1 MKKRICIGVGFVV
14 LLLGLSA
21 CGNWKPEVSGT
32 RAVTGSAVAAE
43 DAVSDHAEKTEPVKE
58 PTLSEVEQAY
68 HFAIGREVYQ
78 FGGETR
84 DGFTGKKLTLYE
96 KDGKD
101 KISYFLVDCIDK
113 KEHCYDANVLIF
125 NKACEEP
132 GFESFVEEDSFD
144 SEKEKKKSLEG
155 AKKLGTVDAWDF
167 SAKQKPVYKEMTR
180 GTKQVLERLEQK
192 IEEDVKENLVRSEAV
207 NYCAYIQYFT
217 SADKW
222 ALVYLEK
229 EGENKAYTLWYELG
243 ESIQLDQGEYDSM
256 EKIWQESEKTEDEGL
271 FSRAMESAM
280 AVSKIQVPA
289 TKISDMGLSDDEMKQ
304 LETICAN
311 RKTWLTCFGPGWEEY
326 YEGSQCMISDLNQNG
341 RLEVVRILPYGSG
354 GFMETAVFEV
364 SEDGRSLVNYQNNE
378 ENPMEIGGPGVMEMD
393 CYFDKKAEIY
403 YYASENYTNA
413 NGFEFWFSPGRFYLK
428 GDAYQEDYMK
438 VYRTVRKSDE
448 KITYYT
454 GEKKISKGEYDRI
467 AKQFWQGMEKKKAV
481 FYWRIA
487 DDLPDMS
494 DADVMLLLAGS
505 WKGFSINECKK

>member
-1 MKKRICIGVGFVV
+1 MKGKLCYVVG
-14 LLLGLSA
+14 LLAVMCGLSA
-21 CGNWKPEVSGT
+21 CGNWKPDASGSVVT
-32 RAVTGSAVAAE
+32 GGAVATGSAVT
-43 DAVSDHAEKTEPVKE
+43 DHEKEAKPVKR
-58 PTLSEVEQAY
+58 PTLAEVEQAY
-68 HFAIGREVYQ
+68 HFAIGQEVYL
-78 FGGETR
+78 FGGDTR
-84 DGFTGKKLTLYE
+84 DGFTEKKLILYE

-101 KISYFLVDCIDK
+101 KITYFLVDCIDR
-113 KEHCYDANVLIF
+113 KEHLYDANVLIF

-132 GFESFVEEDSFD
+132 GFESFLEEDFFD
-144 SEKEKKKSLEG
+144 SEKEKKEGLKG

-167 SAKQKPVYKEMTR
+167 SAHQKPVYKEMTR
-180 GTKQVLERLEQK
+180 GTKQVLEQLEQK

-207 NYCAYIQYFT
+207 NYRAYIQYFT
-217 SADKW
+217 AADKS

-229 EGENKAYTLWYELG
+229 EGENKAYPLWYSLG

-256 EKIWQESEKTEDEGL
+256 EKIWQESEKTEDVGL
-271 FSRAMESAM
+271 FSRAVEGAM
-280 AVSKIQVPA
+280 AVSKIQAPA
-289 TKISDMGLSDDEMKQ
+289 TKISDMGLSGDEMKQ

-311 RKTWLTCFGPGWEEY
+311 RKTWLTCFGPEWEEY

-341 RLEVVRILPYGSG
+341 RLEVMRILPYGSG

-364 SEDGRSLVNYQNNE
+364 SEDGRSLVNYKNNE
-378 ENPMEIGGPGVMEMD
+378 EDPMEIGGPGVMEMD
-393 CYFDKKAEIY
+393 CYFDKKAKIY

-413 NGFEFWFSPGRFYLK
+413 NGYEFGFASGRFYLK

-438 VYRTVRKSDE
+438 AYRTVRKSDE

-467 AKQFWQGMEKKKAV
+467 EKQFWQGLEKKKAV

-487 DDLPDMS
+487 DDLLDMS
-494 DADVMLLLAGS
+494 DADVMLSLAGS